1 MAKKKPV
8 YRVQFHNQGEVYEL
22 FARHVS
28 HGEMYGFVEI
38 AGIIFGERSAV
49 LVDPSE
55 EKLKSEFEGVKRT
68 FVPMHAVIRVDE
80 VQREGT
86 NKVNDHKVM
95 AGIYDD
101 VIFHLGAG
109 SRPEASRFRGV
120 KHFGTPREVL
130 RKLVLLLPQLYYGIK
145 HRARTSLR

>member
-8 YRVQFHNQGEVYEL
+8 YRVQFHNQGNVYEL

-55 EKLKSEFEGVKRT
+55 EKLKTEFEGVKRT
-68 FVPMHAVIRVDE
+68 FVPVHAVIRVDE
-80 VQREGT
+80 VAREGT
-86 NKVNDHKVM
+86 NKVIATSEGGKVAQFPM
-95 AGIYDD
+95 PVYPPSG
-101 VIFHLGAG
+101 GG
-109 SRPEASRFRGV
+109 SPSG
-120 KHFGTPREVL
+120 
-130 RKLVLLLPQLYYGIK
+130 
-145 HRARTSLR
+145 S